1 MKASNAMK
9 MALKLEIPITNLDDL
24 ERYRNAL
31 LSVLRRVNINAC
43 DTQFKDDLKTVY
55 ALITRMTVADSCTK
69 DSSKEKDELLI
80 IG

>member
-1 MKASNAMK
+1 MKASKAMK
-9 MALKLEIPITNLDDL
+9 MTLKLEIPITSLDDL

-55 ALITRMTVADSCTK
+55 ALISRMTVADSAAA
-69 DSSKEKDELLI
+69 DSEKEKDEFLM

>member
-1 MKASNAMK
+1 MK
-9 MALKLEIPITNLDDL
+9 LKIEIPIASLDDL
-24 ERYRNAL
+24 ERYRSAL

-55 ALITRMTVADSCTK
+55 ALISRMTVSDSGTI
-69 DSSKEKDELLI
+69 DSSKEKDEFLM